1 MRTQPSKLIW
11 NDRGSGADKD
21 GSFWEASI
29 PKFNRY
35 RLLGDA
41 ACGQSNE
48 ITSPCESILMILD
61 NNDGVVKAPVK
72 SERIWT
78 DAGSGADQDV
88 SIWRL
93 VPPSG
98 YKCLGM
104 AAVRRH
110 NPGPD
115 LQNYRCVK
123 KGLKSQ
129 FGSKL

>member
-1 MRTQPSKLIW
+1 MRGQPSKWIW
-11 NDRGSGADKD
+11 KDWGSGSDMD

-29 PKFNRY
+29 FGKY
-35 RLLGDA
+35 KLLGDT
-41 ACGQSNE
+41 ACGQSNS
-48 ITSPCESILMILD
+48 ITNPCESILMVKD
-61 NNDGVVKAPVK
+61 NDDNLVKTPVK

-78 DAGSGADQDV
+78 DAGSGADHDV

-110 NPGPD
+110 NPGPN

-123 KGLKSQ
+123 EGLKSQ
-129 FGSKL
+129 FE